1 MPDAMRTLWLLR
13 HGETPWT
20 ILGRHT
26 GRTDVPLTPRG
37 ERQAGALSHRL
48 TGQTFALVLTSPLL
62 RARQTCRLAGY
73 SSVAELEPDLV
84 EWDYGA
90 YEGRTS
96 AEIHAEQPGWTIW
109 QAGAPGGET
118 PGDVGLRADRV
129 IARALEASGDV
140 ALFAHGHLLRV
151 LAARWIGR
159 PPSAGGSVALDT
171 ASVSMLGFER
181 EQRVIRH
188 WNEICHLE
196 DE

>member
-1 MPDAMRTLWLLR
+1 MPDAMRILWLLR

-20 ILGRHT
+20 LLGRHT

-37 ERQAGALSHRL
+37 ERQAAALRRRL

-62 RARQTCRLAGY
+62 RARETCRLAGY
-73 SSVAELEPDLV
+73 AGGAELEPDLV

-96 AEIHAEQPGWTIW
+96 AEIRAEQPGWTIW

-118 PGDVGLRADRV
+118 PGDVGLRVDRV
-129 IARALEASGDV
+129 IARAQEASGDV

-151 LAARWIGR
+151 LAARWIGL
-159 PPSAGGSVALDT
+159 PPSAGGSVALET
-171 ASVSMLGFER
+171 ASVSMLGLER
-181 EQRVIRH
+181 EQRVICH
-188 WNEICHLE
+188 WNEVCHLE